1 MAARTESQPRG
12 TVDYDLML
20 KRLEAALGD
29 EKGRERIRHLVEKN
43 SVWLQLSPEQA
54 VKWAQIAAA
63 VGKVDV
69 ARTVLEHV
77 TNQHPNCVSAWK
89 VRCELLEA
97 GTPPREEKKEKDER
111 DQLGTPFDTYRWRQ
125 SAIEKYMSIF
135 RGREDCF
142 ARQWVD
148 REKGTAGYSPV
159 RRPMTAQDVWDHL
172 QGRRTYGIY
181 LLQKDSRVRIGVID
195 ADCSLLR
202 AGTSLSAEQ
211 RKQIK
216 QEALYILTRLPEIA
230 AEFGLT
236 CISEFSG
243 SKGYHFWFP
252 VDKPI
257 LAQKMRRV
265 LTTLAKKIT
274 RDVTLFSFEVFP
286 KQDRLAGKGLGN
298 LVKLPLGIH
307 RLTGKPSLFVVEKK
321 RELDA
326 QLAVLDR
333 VKINSSEL
341 FDADIE
347 AEKCTVVTHPEYSSW
362 QKHYPE
368 LATLMENCVVLAHL
382 ITRCR
387 AGEVLT
393 AREEK
398 VLFGTISFLRRGR
411 TLMHYLLKN
420 LPDYNPYLVDYKLSR
435 VRGTP
440 LGCRT
445 IHRLLDVV
453 GDMCLFDHPEPYAH
467 PLLHLRDREELIS
480 RESVKAERVENLQG
494 AIELLKTAI
503 EAVERFL
510 PGGGGRTS

>member
-1 MAARTESQPRG
+1 
-12 TVDYDLML
+12 ML

-181 LLQKDSRVRIGVID
+181 LLQKDSRVRIRVIE

-202 AGTSLSAEQ
+202 ADTSLSAEQ
-211 RKQIK
+211 RNQIK
-216 QEALYILTRLPEIA
+216 Q
-230 AEFGLT
+230 
-236 CISEFSG
+236 
-243 SKGYHFWFP
+243 
-252 VDKPI
+252 
-257 LAQKMRRV
+257 
-265 LTTLAKKIT
+265 
-274 RDVTLFSFEVFP
+274 
-286 KQDRLAGKGLGN
+286 
-298 LVKLPLGIH
+298 
-307 RLTGKPSLFVVEKK
+307 
-321 RELDA
+321 
-326 QLAVLDR
+326 
-333 VKINSSEL
+333 
-341 FDADIE
+341 
-347 AEKCTVVTHPEYSSW
+347 
-362 QKHYPE
+362 
-368 LATLMENCVVLAHL
+368 
-382 ITRCR
+382 
-387 AGEVLT
+387 
-393 AREEK
+393 
-398 VLFGTISFLRRGR
+398 
-411 TLMHYLLKN
+411 
-420 LPDYNPYLVDYKLSR
+420 
-435 VRGTP
+435 
-440 LGCRT
+440 
-445 IHRLLDVV
+445 
-453 GDMCLFDHPEPYAH
+453 
-467 PLLHLRDREELIS
+467 
-480 RESVKAERVENLQG
+480 
-494 AIELLKTAI
+494 
-503 EAVERFL
+503 
-510 PGGGGRTS
+510 